1 MRSNNESY
9 LYNKNTFFF
18 SYFTLT
24 NMHPIPIMSKTKNEF
39 LEKKRYFC
47 ALSFLRD
54 YTMSYTFISPMLWYL
69 YYVCQ
74 ELNKTVTYLDS
85 DLVIIFQYTKIL

>member
-1 MRSNNESY
+1 
-9 LYNKNTFFF
+9 
-18 SYFTLT
+18 
-24 NMHPIPIMSKTKNEF
+24 MHLIPIISKTKNEF

-54 YTMSYTFISPMLWYL
+54 YTMSYTFIFPMLWYL

-74 ELNKTVTYLDS
+74 ELNCYLFRFRLSYDIS
-85 DLVIIFQYTKIL
+85 IY